1 MLQDPTITSSIKND
15 NELHHSSSSNSLF
28 TSINNNNDDKHDIT
42 GEQYS
47 FNCLTI
53 GNNMNVAG
61 SARRGIFSFGDVDS
75 TEIFDPI
82 GNYDPLKFITDNEN
96 HHQPHDD
103 MKSTES
109 VSIDNGNSLVVNDD
123 NPAKTFMQKLLA
135 LQHQQSQQFIGT
147 ELKVNL
153 DPISSSASSSS
164 LENIILENDDGMNS
178 CSQQSISNSSS
189 SCNASIAFS
198 SISPDGD
205 LDIAI
210 DFDDMLMATPSTSSA
225 SSVIDNNNRLPLHN
239 RNYQEARYKTE
250 LCLHYRERNFCPHGQ
265 RCLFAHGL
273 EELRPYRGRHPKHKT
288 QRCKAFHE
296 HGFCNYGYRCSYIH
310 SESPRTIEYIKKLNH
325 RAQIVKRNRMNLQ
338 IRNMRK
344 QPSNQHLQQDNH
356 YNNNH
361 HHRHNHHHHHH
372 QHQHQQSQR
381 QEQEQH
387 QNQSVNHRLDGS
399 LLSDDWSRSSNAS
412 SFLQ

>member
-361 HHRHNHHHHHH
+361 HHHHRHNHHHHHH
-372 QHQHQQSQR
+372 QHQQSQR
-381 QEQEQH
+381 QEQH